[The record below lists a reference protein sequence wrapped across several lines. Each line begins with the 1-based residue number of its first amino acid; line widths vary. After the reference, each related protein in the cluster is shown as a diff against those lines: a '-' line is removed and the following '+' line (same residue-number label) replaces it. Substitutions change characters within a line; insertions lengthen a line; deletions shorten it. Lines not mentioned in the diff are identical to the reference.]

1 MKRTEK
7 IEIRV
12 SQAEKAAIIE
22 KAGDM
27 SLSDYLRGLALPLE
41 CHDKQSV
48 KCHDKVESVMTN
60 IEPIPE
66 SVMTDTENVM
76 TVLNSVMTNNTPF
89 IESVMTIK
97 DNVMTKEVP
106 AQELR
111 EPQTPIETL
120 GLLQA
125 MRKTVE
131 QPKKVKPWS
140 GGYGKA
146 ISSK

>member
-12 SQAEKAAIIE
+12 SQSEKAAIIE

-27 SLSDYLRGLALPLE
+27 SLSDYLRGLALPE
-41 CHDKQSV
+41 
-48 KCHDKVESVMTN
+48 KCHDKLESVMTK

-76 TVLNSVMTNNTPF
+76 TKDNSVMTNVDPVP
-89 IESVMTIK
+89 ESVMTITPPFALSVMTSL
-97 DNVMTKEVP
+97 DNVMTTIDSVMTNEKP
-106 AQELR
+106 Q
-111 EPQTPIETL
+111 EPQRP
-120 GLLQA
+120 A
-125 MRKTVE
+125 K
-131 QPKKVKPWS
+131 QPKPWS